1 MLILFQ
7 WIFRDDRVVSKQSL
21 KPPVKPKCLEDLI
34 RIASIVTIQVLAG
47 GGFLSIFILGLFLFL
62 FLALRIIIFTFLIAT
77 RLQD

>member
-7 WIFRDDRVVSKQSL
+7 WIFGDDRVVNKQGL

-47 GGFLSIFILGLFLFL
+47 SEFLFIFIFGLFLFL